1 MPKIGDTYESN
12 SSFLKVE
19 DLQGRKVNVTIER
32 APVEKVGEDNKIVLY
47 FEGKDKKFPLNI
59 TNARMLEMLT
69 GSDDSDNWVGTAI
82 TLKPDITTYQGKP
95 TKCIRIDSELPQ
107 QTTRRAASSVP
118 PRAGNAPADPWAD
131 EAAF

>member
-19 DLQGRKVNVTIER
+19 DLQGRKVSVTISD

-59 TNARMLEMLT
+59 TNARMMEMLT
-69 GSDDSDNWVGTAI
+69 ESDNSDDWVGTTI
-82 TLKPDITTYQGKP
+82 TLKPDITQYQGKP
-95 TKCIRIDSELPQ
+95 TKCIRIDSELPEQ
-107 QTTRRAASSVP
+107 PKRAATRP
-118 PRAGNAPADPWAD
+118 IPREEREPIP
-131 EAAF
+131 F